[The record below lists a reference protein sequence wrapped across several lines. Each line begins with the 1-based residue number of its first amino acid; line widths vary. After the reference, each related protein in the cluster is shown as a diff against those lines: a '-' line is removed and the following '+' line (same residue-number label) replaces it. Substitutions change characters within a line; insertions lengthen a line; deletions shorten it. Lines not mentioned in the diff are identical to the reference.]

1 MPAPYV
7 DTSALAKWYLNEPRS
22 EDFAKYIQAERRVAI
37 SRLTVVELRC
47 LLGRRRRARHLTT
60 ALEREI
66 LQAFQSHVQHGFLTV
81 HRLEDHHAL
90 RADELI
96 ALRADE
102 LIEQLKEEPL
112 RTLDA
117 LHLAITLDLG
127 CQRIATADR
136 VMATAATKLGINV
149 DRFD

>member
-47 LLGRRRRARHLTT
+47 LLGRRRRARHLTA
-60 ALEREI
+60 ALEREV

-96 ALRADE
+96 
-102 LIEQLKEEPL
+102 EQLKEEPL

-117 LHLAITLDLG
+117 LHLAIALDLG

-136 VMATAATKLGINV
+136 VMATAATRLGIKV

>member
-1 MPAPYV
+1 MSALYV

-22 EDFAKYIQAERRVAI
+22 EDFAKYIQSEQKDVAI
-37 SRLTVVELRC
+37 SRLTVGELRC
-47 LLGRRRRARHLTT
+47 LLGRRRRARHLTA

-66 LQAFQSHVQHGFLTV
+66 LQVYQADVQRGFLTV
-81 HRLEDHHAL
+81 HRLDHH
-90 RADELI
+90 

-117 LHLAITLDLG
+117 LHSPPAISNQHRGRCAKSFPT
-127 CQRIATADR
+127 
-136 VMATAATKLGINV
+136 
-149 DRFD
+149 

>member
-1 MPAPYV
+1 MTALYV

-22 EDFAKYIQAERRVAI
+22 EDFEKYIQAEQDVVI

-47 LLGRRRRARHLTT
+47 LVGRRRRARHLT
-60 ALEREI
+60 AVLEREI
-66 LQAFQSHVQHGFLTV
+66 LQAFQADVQRGFLTV
-81 HRLEDHHAL
+81 HRLEDHH
-90 RADELI
+90 

-127 CQRIATADR
+127 CQRIATAGR

>member
-1 MPAPYV
+1 MPALYV
-7 DTSALAKWYLNEPRS
+7 DTSALAKWYLSEPRS
-22 EDFAKYIQAERRVAI
+22 EEFEKYILAEQEDVAI

-47 LLGRRRRARHLTT
+47 LLGRRRRARHLT
-60 ALEREI
+60 AVLEKEI
-66 LQAFQSHVQHGFLTV
+66 LRAFQADVRRGFLTV
-81 HRLEDHHAL
+81 HRLEDNH
-90 RADELI
+90 

-136 VMATAATKLGINV
+136 VMASAATKLGIQA

>member
-47 LLGRRRRARHLTT
+47 LLGRRRRARHLTA

-96 ALRADE
+96 
-102 LIEQLKEEPL
+102 EQLKEEPL

-117 LHLAITLDLG
+117 FHLAIALDLG

-136 VMATAATKLGINV
+136 VMATAATKLGICV

>member
-96 ALRADE
+96 
-102 LIEQLKEEPL
+102 EQLKEEPL

>member
-1 MPAPYV
+1 MTALYV

-22 EDFAKYIQAERRVAI
+22 EDFAKYIQSEQKDVAI

-66 LQAFQSHVQHGFLTV
+66 LQVFRADVQRGFLTV
-81 HRLEDHHAL
+81 HRLEDHH
-90 RADELI
+90 

>member
-47 LLGRRRRARHLTT
+47 LLGRRRRARHLTA

-96 ALRADE
+96 
-102 LIEQLKEEPL
+102 EQLKEEPL

-117 LHLAITLDLG
+117 FHLAIALDLG

-136 VMATAATKLGINV
+136 VMATAATRLGIQV
-149 DRFD
+149 DRFN

>member
-1 MPAPYV
+1 MQ
-7 DTSALAKWYLNEPRS
+7 R
-22 EDFAKYIQAERRVAI
+22 
-37 SRLTVVELRC
+37 
-47 LLGRRRRARHLTT
+47 
-60 ALEREI
+60 
-66 LQAFQSHVQHGFLTV
+66 GFLTV
-81 HRLEDHHAL
+81 HRLEDHH
-90 RADELI
+90 

-117 LHLAITLDLG
+117 LHLAIALDLG

-136 VMATAATKLGINV
+136 VMAIAATRLGIKT

>member
-1 MPAPYV
+1 MTALYV

-47 LLGRRRRARHLTT
+47 LLGRRRRARHLTA

-81 HRLEDHHAL
+81 HRLEDHH
-90 RADELI
+90 

>member
-1 MPAPYV
+1 M
-7 DTSALAKWYLNEPRS
+7 
-22 EDFAKYIQAERRVAI
+22 
-37 SRLTVVELRC
+37 
-47 LLGRRRRARHLTT
+47 
-60 ALEREI
+60 
-66 LQAFQSHVQHGFLTV
+66 QHGFLTV

-96 ALRADE
+96 
-102 LIEQLKEEPL
+102 EQLKDERL
-112 RTLDA
+112 RALNA

-136 VMATAATKLGINV
+136 VMATAATKLGIDV